1 MVLLGTIDCRGDAV
15 KHLHGETKMTRIAAA
30 VLLLLSLAACQA
42 DPLAEAQQIQAAK
55 LTDEALQH
63 DGRTR
68 RFLVHDFSG
77 GKRAPVVIVLHGGGG
92 HPENAQNMSQF
103 DVIAERERFIAV
115 YPGGTGGTPG
125 GRLLTWNAGHCC
137 AYARE
142 NKIDDVGFISAM
154 IDQLVASG
162 RADPKR
168 IYVTGMS
175 NGAMMSH
182 VLARELPGKIAAI
195 GPIVGAVFG
204 DEPPAR
210 GPVPAIIFVG
220 QDDQTVPAAGGPIGG
235 NRRDGPIAG
244 LARPPADRDVAPDI
258 AQADY
263 WAKANNC
270 SSPPVESFDKQD
282 RLVEVRWSCPGGA
295 DVHFYRV
302 AGNGHAWP
310 GGKAGRPE
318 ADQPTQ
324 AFSASEVMWRFFRDR
339 PKK

>member
-1 MVLLGTIDCRGDAV
+1 MLALGLV
-15 KHLHGETKMTRIAAA
+15 
-30 VLLLLSLAACQA
+30 ACA
-42 DPLAEAQQIQAAK
+42 SAQQATSGQPGAK
-55 LTDEALQH
+55 LTEETLSH

-92 HPENAQNMSQF
+92 HPENAVDMSQF
-103 DVIAERERFIAV
+103 DAIAGREAFIAV

-142 NKIDDVGFISAM
+142 NRIDDVGFIAAM

-182 VLARELPGKIAAI
+182 VLARELPDRIAAI

-204 DEPPAR
+204 DEPPAK
-210 GPVPAIIFVG
+210 GPVPAVIFVG
-220 QDDQTVPAAGGPIGG
+220 QDDQTVPGAGGAIGG
-235 NRRDGPIAG
+235 NRRDGVIAG
-244 LARPPADRDVAPDI
+244 LARPPADHDVAPDI

-263 WAKANNC
+263 WAKANGC
-270 SSPPVESFDKQD
+270 SIAPVESFDRQN

-302 AGNGHAWP
+302 ANNGHAWP
-310 GGKAGRPE
+310 GGKAGRAE

-324 AFSASEVMWRFFRDR
+324 AFSASEVMWRFFREH